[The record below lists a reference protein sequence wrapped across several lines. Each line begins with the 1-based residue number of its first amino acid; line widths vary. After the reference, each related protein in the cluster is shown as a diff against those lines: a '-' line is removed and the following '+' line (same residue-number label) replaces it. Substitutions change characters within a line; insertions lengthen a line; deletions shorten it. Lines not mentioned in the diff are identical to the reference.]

1 MQKKGYWVVR
11 AKISNSHNYFKY
23 IELATKI
30 ISKHNGTFLI
40 RGGAQ
45 EEFEETGFER
55 TVVVEFE
62 SHKDAIECYNSKDYQ
77 SALEYVKDSAT
88 RYVSIVEGV

>member
-1 MQKKGYWVVR
+1 MSKKGYWVVR
-11 AKISNSHNYFKY
+11 AKISNSNSYLKY

-30 ISKHNGTFLI
+30 ISKYNGTFLI

-55 TVVVEFE
+55 TVVVEFQ
-62 SHKDAIECYNSKDYQ
+62 SQKDAIGCYKSKDYQ
-77 SALEYVKDSAT
+77 LALEHVKDSAT

>member
-1 MQKKGYWVVR
+1 MGKKGYWVVR
-11 AKISNSHNYFKY
+11 AKISNPHNYLKY

-30 ISKHNGTFLI
+30 INEHNGTFLI

-55 TVVVEFE
+55 TVVVEFK
-62 SHKDAIECYNSKDYQ
+62 SHKDAIECYKSEDYQ
-77 SALEYVKDSAT
+77 LALKYVEGSAT

>member
-1 MQKKGYWVVR
+1 MPKKGYWVVR
-11 AKISNSHNYFKY
+11 AKISNSDSYLKY

-30 ISKHNGTFLI
+30 ISKYNGTFII

-62 SHKDAIECYNSKDYQ
+62 SHKDAIECYKSEDYQ
-77 SALEYVKDSAT
+77 VALEHVKDSAS
-88 RYVSIVEGV
+88 RYVAIVEGV

>member
-1 MQKKGYWVVR
+1 VR
-11 AKISNSHNYFKY
+11 AKISNSQNYLKY

-45 EEFEETGFER
+45 KEFEETGFER
-55 TVVVEFE
+55 TVVVEFK
-62 SHKDAIECYNSKDYQ
+62 SHEEAIECYNSSDYQ
-77 SALEYVKDSAT
+77 SALKYIKDSAT
-88 RYVSIVEGV
+88 RYVSIVEGI

>member
-1 MQKKGYWVVR
+1 MPKKGYWVVR
-11 AKISNSHNYFKY
+11 ARISNFDSYSKY

-30 ISKHNGTFLI
+30 ISKYNGTFLI

-45 EEFEETGFER
+45 EEFEESGLER

-62 SHKDAIECYNSKDYQ
+62 SHTDAIECYKSEDYQ
-77 SALEYVKDSAT
+77 VALEHVKDSAT

>member
-1 MQKKGYWVVR
+1 MPKKGYWVVR
-11 AKISNSHNYFKY
+11 AKISNSDSYLKY

-30 ISKHNGTFLI
+30 ISKYNGTFLI

-45 EEFEETGFER
+45 EEFEESGLER

-62 SHKDAIECYNSKDYQ
+62 SHTDAIECYKSQDYQ
-77 SALEYVKDSAT
+77 VALEHVKDSAT

>member
-1 MQKKGYWVVR
+1 MPKKGYWVVR
-11 AKISNSHNYFKY
+11 AKISNSDSYLKY

-30 ISKHNGTFLI
+30 ISKYNGTFII

-62 SHKDAIECYNSKDYQ
+62 SHKDAIECYKSEDYQ
-77 SALEYVKDSAT
+77 LALEHVKDSAT

>member
-1 MQKKGYWVVR
+1 MPKKGYWVVR
-11 AKISNSHNYFKY
+11 AKISNSDSYSKY

-30 ISKHNGTFLI
+30 ICKYNGTFLI

-45 EEFEETGFER
+45 DEFEETGFER

-62 SHKDAIECYNSKDYQ
+62 SHKDAIECYKSKDYQ
-77 SALEYVKDSAT
+77 LALEHVKDSAT

>member
-1 MQKKGYWVVR
+1 MHKKGYWVVR
-11 AKISNSHNYFKY
+11 AKISNSKNYFKY
-23 IELATKI
+23 IELATNI
-30 ISKHNGTFLI
+30 ISKYNGIFLV
-40 RGGAQ
+40 RGGTQ

-55 TVVVEFE
+55 TVVVEFR
-62 SHKDAIECYNSKDYQ
+62 SYKNAIECYNSKDYQ

>member
-1 MQKKGYWVVR
+1 MPKKGYWVVR
-11 AKISNSHNYFKY
+11 ARISNFDSYSKY

-30 ISKHNGTFLI
+30 ISKYKGTFLI

-45 EEFEETGFER
+45 EEFEESGLER

-62 SHKDAIECYNSKDYQ
+62 SHTDAIECYKSQDYQ
-77 SALEYVKDSAT
+77 VAIEHVKDSAT

>member
-1 MQKKGYWVVR
+1 MGKKGYWVVR
-11 AKISNSHNYFKY
+11 AKISNSHNYLKY

-30 ISKHNGTFLI
+30 INKHNGTFLI

-55 TVVVEFE
+55 TVVVEFK
-62 SHKDAIECYNSKDYQ
+62 SHKDAIECYNSEDYQ